1 MNTIKTTPDLLKQYA
16 GMTKNEILLHMALRS
31 LAAEG
36 KLKRNVLAMCRV
48 LSKTERRLRDAEYGL
63 KKRGLLRIHLMRDQR
78 WWYVYDTP
86 INAASTPN
94 PSLPA
99 PLAQSTIQV
108 DVQPKPRSLLRRF
121 GNWLTGAQI
130 DRFDLEV
137 R

>member
-1 MNTIKTTPDLLKQYA
+1 
-16 GMTKNEILLHMALRS
+16 MTKNEILLHMALRS
-31 LAAEG
+31 LATEG

-63 KKRGLLRIHLMRDQR
+63 KKQGLLRIHLMRDQR
-78 WWYVYDTP
+78 WWYVYDRS
-86 INAASTPN
+86 INVASTPN

-99 PLAQSTIQV
+99 PLAHSTLRA

-121 GNWLTGAQI
+121 GNWLTGTQV
-130 DRFDLEV
+130 DSFDLQV